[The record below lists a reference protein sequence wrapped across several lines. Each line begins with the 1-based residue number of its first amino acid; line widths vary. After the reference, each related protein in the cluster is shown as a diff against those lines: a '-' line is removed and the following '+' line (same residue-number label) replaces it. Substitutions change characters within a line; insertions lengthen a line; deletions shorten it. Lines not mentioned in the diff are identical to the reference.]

1 MHMGRQVSD
10 PGALPPP
17 PPPVNPRISGVADG
31 LRDNQA
37 ALFNP
42 GREKEQVSRS
52 SVVALLFAGL
62 AKLAIFSIML
72 SLPVCPLYDHH
83 RYTHSFK
90 HHRPA

>member
-1 MHMGRQVSD
+1 MHMVERVSD

-17 PPPVNPRISGVADG
+17 PPPVNPRISGVVDG
-31 LRDNQA
+31 LRDHQA

-42 GREKEQVSRS
+42 GGEVSRS

-62 AKLAIFSIML
+62 AKLAIFSIVL